1 MPYKY
6 NSNKYNIS
14 LYKTMVKSTLA
25 VLTHVLTTV
34 IICM

>member
-14 LYKTMVKSTLA
+14 VFKTMVKSTLA
-25 VLTHVLTTV
+25 VLTRVLTTV
-34 IICM
+34 VICM